1 MWVRSTL
8 PGSAVKFAHLTHI
21 NHAFAWPTADGNIL
35 AYDAVAD
42 TVIINATH
50 RAGRKILISLGG
62 AAESSGFS
70 AMAADSTVRQA
81 FVRNLVSYLKNNGY
95 DGADLDWEGPQSDAD
110 KSNEVTWSRKYVK
123 LSRPR
128 IQPGL

>member
-1 MWVRSTL
+1 
-8 PGSAVKFAHLTHI
+8 
-21 NHAFAWPTADGNIL
+21 
-35 AYDAVAD
+35 
-42 TVIINATH
+42 
-50 RAGRKILISLGG
+50 
-62 AAESSGFS
+62 
-70 AMAADSTVRQA
+70 MAADSTVRQA
-81 FVRNLVSYLKNNGY
+81 FVRNLVLYLKNNGY